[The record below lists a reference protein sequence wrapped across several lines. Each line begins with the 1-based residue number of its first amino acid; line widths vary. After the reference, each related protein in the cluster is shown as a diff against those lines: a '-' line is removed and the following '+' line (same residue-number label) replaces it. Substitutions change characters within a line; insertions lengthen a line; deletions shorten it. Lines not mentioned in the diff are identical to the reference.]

1 MSSEDVQTSAGST
14 LRVCPNRP
22 AQYTPAGYKALQ
34 WTEVAEI
41 TDLGEFGRE
50 YSKVTHN
57 PVSTRRTNKRKGSF
71 DEGAITLPM
80 ARSKNDAG
88 QKLMAAASESDDS
101 FSYCI
106 RLQDGTCHYFTA
118 QCMSFKTNVGGVD
131 SITGKTAVLEIDSD
145 ILEVEPQTFQ
155 LKYEAGANGS
165 ILGVP
170 TQTVAEGGSGTP
182 VTAKAAAGYA
192 FERWSDN
199 STDNP
204 RVDTQVIAAV
214 TVTASFVAVP

>member
-14 LRVCPNRP
+14 LMVCPSRP
-22 AQYTPAGYKALQ
+22 ANYTSAGYKDLQ
-34 WTEVAEI
+34 FTEVAEI

-57 PVSTRRTNKRKGSF
+57 PVSSRRTNKRKGSF

-88 QKLMAAASESDDS
+88 QKLMAAASASDESY
-101 FSYCI
+101 SYCI
-106 RLQDGTCHYFTA
+106 RLQDGTRHYFTA
-118 QCMSFKTNVGGVD
+118 QCMSFKTSVGGVD

-145 ILEVEPQTFQ
+145 ILEVDPQTYQ
-155 LKYEAGANGS
+155 LKYQPGANGS
-165 ILGVP
+165 ILGSA

-182 VTAKAAAGYA
+182 VTAKASDGFA
-192 FERWSDN
+192 FSKWSDDI
-199 STDNP
+199 TDNP
-204 RVDTQVIAAV
+204 RVDTQVKAGI
-214 TVTASFVAVP
+214 TVTANFVAVP

>member
-14 LRVCPNRP
+14 LLVCPNRP
-22 AQYTPAGYKALQ
+22 TEYTPAGYKALQ

-57 PVSTRRTNKRKGSF
+57 AVSTRRTIKRKGSF

-88 QKLMAAASESDDS
+88 QKLMAAASGSDDS
-101 FSYCI
+101 FSYSI

-118 QCMSFKTNVGGVD
+118 QCMSFKTNVGSVD

-155 LKYEAGANGS
+155 LKYLAGVNGS

-182 VTAKAAAGYA
+182 VTAKAAAGFA
-192 FERWSDN
+192 FEKWSDD

-204 RVDTQVIAAV
+204 RVDTQVTAAV